1 MRLAFSKEDFLSSFL
16 VDLNYEGQ
24 GVHVT
29 SSSNECFASTTS
41 LEHALGYHVIASS
54 EHRHHLGIRD
64 ASWVRAVD
72 SVDKLQTVQVW
83 LTVQINQT

>member
-1 MRLAFSKEDFLSSFL
+1 MLPAAPMNALHQQPRLNML
-16 VDLNYEGQ
+16 
-24 GVHVT
+24 
-29 SSSNECFASTTS
+29 
-41 LEHALGYHVIASS
+41 LGITYLLHT